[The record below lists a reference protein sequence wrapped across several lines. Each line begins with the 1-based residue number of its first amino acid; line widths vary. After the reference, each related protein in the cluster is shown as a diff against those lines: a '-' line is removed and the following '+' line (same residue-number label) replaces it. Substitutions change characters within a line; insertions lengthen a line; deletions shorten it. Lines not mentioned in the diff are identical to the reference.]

1 MAVMTDVRE
10 AAQSLIEYAIH
21 RSMIG
26 QDDRIWAYNTVL
38 ECIGATGPALD
49 MAWALQVEKLS
60 LLHPDTL
67 PDFDLE
73 GTLAALAEAAVA
85 NGAAEDTASGRDRIA
100 MRIMGALM
108 PRPSVVNEEFN
119 GRMGVNEPRAATDW
133 FYGLCCDAGYVRRAA
148 IARNIKWSTP
158 TNWGDLEITINLSK
172 PEKDPR
178 DIAAA
183 GAAKNTDEKYPAC
196 QLCIEN
202 EGYPG
207 RSAAADGGA
216 HPARQN
222 LRVIPIQL
230 DGERWGFQYS
240 PYAYFNEHCIAM
252 SSEHRPMHVDR
263 KGLTCLLDFVD
274 LFPHYF
280 IGSNADLP
288 IVGGSILSHDHFQ
301 GGAHEFPMMHAAEVS
316 QFSVPGFDQV
326 SGSVLQWPLSVL
338 RLRSHDRAQLLDAA
352 EKVILAWREWSDES
366 VGVIAHTADGVAH
379 NTVTPVIRRVDSRG
393 NAGRIRTAITSRR
406 RTSALSR
413 SWAWRFCRRAW
424 FPSSALSASTCWR
437 PRPMPA
443 TISPVRSRA
452 MIFAAATL
460 HGPRTFLPAAP
471 TSLRPT
477 TPSIS
482 CTRRSAW
489 CLATYSTTPA
499 SLSGTKP
506 AAPPNSASST
516 RCSIR
521 VRASSAATT

>member
-10 AAQSLIEYAIH
+10 AAQNLIEYAIH

-26 QDDRIWAYNTVL
+26 QDDRIWAYNTIL

-49 MAWALQVEKLS
+49 MTWALQVEKLS

-108 PRPSVVNEEFN
+108 PRPSVVNEEFD

-148 IARNIKWSTP
+148 IARNIKWNTP

-183 GAAKNTDEKYPAC
+183 GAAKNTGEKYPAC

-288 IVGGSILSHDHFQ
+288 IVGGSILAHEHYQ
-301 GGAHEFPMMHAAEVS
+301 GGRHTFAMEKAPVETEFTFDGFEGVKAGIVKWPMSVIRLAGKNCDEMVELASKILDAWRSYSDPDAQVLAESNGEPHHTITPIARRKGDEYELDLVLRDNQTSEEFPDGIYHPHPDVQHIKKENIGLIEVMGLAILPPRLQKELAEVEKY
-316 QFSVPGFDQV
+316 
-326 SGSVLQWPLSVL
+326 VLGRDNDIAEYHRAWAEEIK
-338 RLRSHDRAQLLDAA
+338 RSHPEATED
-352 EKVILAWREWSDES
+352 
-366 VGVIAHTADGVAH
+366 
-379 NTVTPVIRRVDSRG
+379 TVTGIVQDAVGKVFSRVLED
-393 NAGRIRTAITSRR
+393 AGVYKRT
-406 RTSALSR
+406 
-413 SWAWRFCRRAW
+413 
-424 FPSSALSASTCWR
+424 PEGK
-437 PRPMPA
+437 
-443 TISPVRSRA
+443 
-452 MIFAAATL
+452 AAFMKFVQTL
-460 HGPRTFLPAAP
+460 
-471 TSLRPT
+471 
-477 TPSIS
+477 
-482 CTRRSAW
+482 
-489 CLATYSTTPA
+489 
-499 SLSGTKP
+499 GTKEK
-506 AAPPNSASST
+506 
-516 RCSIR
+516 
-521 VRASSAATT
+521 